1 VLSDLAARLRGVVPP
16 LATPFDST
24 GAVDATSL
32 RRLISVQL
40 AAGMHGVFLC
50 GSTGEV
56 ALLDSAQRRAA
67 VGVAVS
73 EVAGAVPVLVGA
85 VDTGTRRVVEQAREA
100 EALGADAVVVTAP
113 FYIHP
118 HPDEIVEHFRVV
130 GSAVELP
137 VVGYDIPSAVGARL
151 TPDVVAALHEQELVV
166 ALKDSSGDLAG
177 FRETL
182 RRAPGLPVLT
192 GSELLADAAVT
203 LGAAGLVPGLGNVDP
218 DGYLRLYHAARA
230 GDLAT
235 ARAEQER
242 LARLYTIT
250 TIPDQRRIGPT
261 AAALGAFKAAMALR
275 GVIADPRT
283 SPPLLPLSDT
293 EVKSIA
299 AVLDDLALGRV
310 PT

>member
-1 VLSDLAARLRGVVPP
+1 VPDLADRLRGVVPP

-24 GAVDATSL
+24 GEVDAASL

-40 AAGMHGVFLC
+40 GAGVHGVFLC

-56 ALLDSAQRRAA
+56 ALLDSTQRRAA

-73 EVAGAVPVLVGA
+73 EVAGQVPVLVGA
-85 VDTGTRRVVEQAREA
+85 VDTGTRRVVEQARDA

-113 FYIHP
+113 FYVHP
-118 HPDEIVEHFRVV
+118 HPEEIVEHFRVV
-130 GSAVELP
+130 RAAVELP
-137 VVGYDIPSAVGARL
+137 LVGYDIPSAVGSRL
-151 TPDVVAALHEQELVV
+151 TPDVVAALAEQGLIV
-166 ALKDSSGDLAG
+166 ALKDSSGDLAS
-177 FRETL
+177 FREIL

-192 GSELLADAAVT
+192 GSELLADAAVS

-218 DGYLRLYHAARA
+218 DGYLRLYRAALA
-230 GDLAT
+230 GDLAS
-235 ARAEQER
+235 ARAEQDR
-242 LARLYTIT
+242 LARLYAIT

-275 GVIADPRT
+275 GFIADPRT
-283 SPPLLPLSDT
+283 AAPLLPLSGT

-299 AVLDDLALGRV
+299 AVLADLSLGRI
-310 PT
+310 P

>member
-1 VLSDLAARLRGVVPP
+1 MSDLAARLRGVVPP
-16 LATPFDST
+16 LATPFDSA
-24 GAVDATSL
+24 GAVDAGSL
-32 RRLISVQL
+32 RRLIGVQL
-40 AAGMHGVFLC
+40 AAGVHGVFLC

-113 FYIHP
+113 FYVHP
-118 HPDEIVEHFRVV
+118 HPDEIVGHFRAVRA
-130 GSAVELP
+130 AVELP
-137 VVGYDIPSAVGARL
+137 VVGYDIPSAVGTRL
-151 TPDVVAALHEQELVV
+151 TPDVVAALAEHELVV
-166 ALKDSSGDLAG
+166 ALKDSSGDLAS
-177 FRETL
+177 FREIL

-192 GSELLADAAVT
+192 GSELLADVAVE
-203 LGAAGLVPGLGNVDP
+203 LGAEGLVPGLGNVDP
-218 DGYLRLYHAARA
+218 RGYLRLYHAARA
-230 GDLAT
+230 GDLAA
-235 ARAEQER
+235 ARAEQDR
-242 LARLYTIT
+242 LARLYAIT

-275 GVIADPRT
+275 GIIADPRT
-283 SPPLLPLSDT
+283 SEPLLPLSDT

-299 AVLDDLALGRV
+299 AVLDELDLAPV
-310 PT
+310 TP